1 MAIRRLDTKK
11 VIEYFRTEDL
21 ELADLVLQVCKGAVI
36 GRQREED
43 DKVIAESEAVRAVR
57 TVAKVSP
64 APKVPPVKVPKVVK
78 KRTRRT
84 KAQLAEASRTTTDAV
99 AMTVS
104 PTNGA
109 TIKSQQE
116 AE

>member
-1 MAIRRLDTKK
+1 MAIRRLDTKR

-43 DKVIAESEAVRAVR
+43 DKVIAESEAVQVVR

-64 APKVPPVKVPKVVK
+64 SPKVPQVKVPKVVK
-78 KRTRRT
+78 KRTRHT
-84 KAQLAEASRTTTDAV
+84 KAQIAAATVTGV
-99 AMTVS
+99 APMTVS

>member
-43 DKVIAESEAVRAVR
+43 DKVIAESEAVRTVR

-84 KAQLAEASRTTTDAV
+84 KAEIAAAKVPAATTTV
-99 AMTVS
+99 P

-109 TIKSQQE
+109 AQSQSHTE

>member
-1 MAIRRLDTKK
+1 MPLRRLDTKK

-21 ELADLVLQVCKGAVI
+21 ELADLVLQVCKGAVV

-43 DKVIAESEAVRAVR
+43 DKVIAESERPSR
-57 TVAKVSP
+57 PSP
-64 APKVPPVKVPKVVK
+64 AARAMIVAAKISQPKVPKVVK

-84 KAQLAEASRTTTDAV
+84 KAQIAAATVTGAASV
-99 AMTVS
+99 TVS

-109 TIKSQQE
+109 AIKSQQE